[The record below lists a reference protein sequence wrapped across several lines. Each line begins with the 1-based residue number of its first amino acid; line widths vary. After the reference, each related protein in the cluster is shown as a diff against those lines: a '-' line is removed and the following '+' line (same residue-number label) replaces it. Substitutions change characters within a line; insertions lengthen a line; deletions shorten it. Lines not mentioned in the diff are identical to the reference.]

1 MDETITTNNQPSIF
15 QRPLSAILPMLLVAI
30 SYIDPGK
37 WVAAVDGGARY
48 ECNTVLVM
56 LVFNLAAILCQYLSA
71 RIAVVTEKDLA
82 QICSEEYGKVTCIL
96 LGVQSELSMIVMDLT
111 MILGIAHGLNLVLG
125 VDLFTCVILTA
136 TDAIIFPFFS
146 SFSEQKA
153 KVVCIYT
160 GTFIFFSYTFGALV
174 SQSGVPLS
182 LGGTLIN
189 LSGESSPAFMSL
201 LGASVMPHNL
211 YLHSSLVKQQR
222 RGRSLT
228 KETECHDHLF
238 SIVCIFSGIFLV
250 NYLLV
255 HSAANALYSA
265 DFLLT
270 YHDVLSLSDQGFR
283 ELVLPFALTLILIF
297 SNHITALSWKLGR
310 QAVLHKLFKVP
321 FPGWVHHS
329 VIRVV
334 AIVPALY
341 CVRNSGAEGT
351 YQLLHFTQIVVA
363 FLLPSSVILLYRVS
377 TSSSVMGVYKI
388 SVPVEFLVFST
399 FVGMLGIEIV
409 FAAEMIFGNSDWVI
423 NFQWN
428 MWGDISI
435 TYIILSITASF
446 SLCLILWLATNP
458 LSYATSAF
466 DVQTC
471 NLDVRSSMPG
481 ISKERVHYDFL
492 NDTGYQADNL
502 IQKQEPVFES
512 DGNDLLISAS
522 ASTLASD
529 SSLDSESRPQLTTI
543 KENCSDITYTTASLC
558 NVKDSATRDDIVPES
573 IACKEICVGEPVDAT
588 TLTTEKLDLPVC
600 TLNAEVYSQT
610 QKDGGGD
617 TSEPEESSKPMSGNI
632 PSLTSEGPG
641 SYRSL
646 GGKADDVGSGAG
658 SFSRLAGLGRA
669 ARRQL
674 AVVLDEF
681 WGQLFDF
688 HGKATA
694 EAKAKKLDTLFGVDS
709 KVDLKQSCVS
719 PKVDNIRNEFT
730 GNIPSPGERISNSFT
745 SSSLYKSPVQQ
756 SGQRNLSYGVQRDS
770 SLLWSSNTQIL
781 DTYMQNSSYNDLD
794 ASERRYSSMRLPPST
809 DVYNDQP
816 ATVHGYQMAYLS
828 RIAKERNNG
837 YLTSQ
842 MELPSPKSPSVA
854 YKDPFSVAAGQKPRI
869 APSAKTPPGFP
880 SIPISRTST
889 LQPGRP
895 YQNNSP
901 GLSAD
906 NVGTTVNE
914 KKYHS
919 LPDISG
925 LSLPY
930 RKSLHSDMGVSYN
943 PTIYR
948 PSMGHTMQEVSLY
961 PNPLSKVH
969 ISPSST
975 TGGAP
980 VYVDNFPSKVGRDAY
995 SLQIN
1000 ASPHTGSLWS
1010 RQPFEQFDV
1019 SDKARPIEV
1028 EGTRSSHS
1036 SIIQET
1042 PSVVVFEEKI
1052 LQSFRI
1058 CIQKLLKLEGSD
1070 WLFRQNDGADEDL
1083 IDRVGARERV
1093 LYEAEIR
1100 MGIGESQLPV
1110 EKNPGL
1116 APKNEEMAS
1125 VPHCGEG
1132 CIWRLDLIIS
1142 FGVWCMHRILELSL
1156 LESRPELWGKY
1167 TYVLNR
1173 LQGII
1178 DLAFSKPR
1186 SPMTPCLCLQIPSTN
1201 VQSPPRILHGSL
1213 PPPAKQARG
1222 KSTTAAMLLEMVK
1235 DVEIA
1240 ISCRKGRTGTAAG
1253 DVAFPKGKENLASVL
1268 KRYKRRLISQP
1279 VPSHDIRPVGVSFP
1293 SFMVK
1298 ENIWL
1303 DVSGFMDAKHIIRF
1317 VYINTCI
1324 GYD

>member
-1 MDETITTNNQPSIF
+1 MDETITANNQPSIF
-15 QRPLSAILPMLLVAI
+15 QRPLSAVVPMLLVAI

-56 LVFNLAAILCQYLSA
+56 LVLNLAAILCQYLSA
-71 RIAVVTEKDLA
+71 RIAVVTGKDLA

-96 LGVQSELSMIVMDLT
+96 LGVQSELSMIVLDLT

-125 VDLFTCVILTA
+125 VDLFTCLILTS
-136 TDAIIFPFFS
+136 TDAILFPFFS
-146 SFSEQKA
+146 SFLEHKA
-153 KVVCIYT
+153 KVLCIYT
-160 GTFIFFSYTFGALV
+160 GAFIFFSYTFGALV
-174 SQSGVPLS
+174 SQSGIPLFP
-182 LGGTLIN
+182 GGTLIN

-201 LGASVMPHNL
+201 LGASVMPHNF

-222 RGRSLT
+222 GGRCIS

-238 SIVCIFSGIFLV
+238 SVVCIFSGIFLV

-265 DFLLT
+265 DLLLT
-270 YHDVLSLSDQGFR
+270 YYDVLSLTDQEFM
-283 ELVLPFALTLILIF
+283 ELVLPFALTVILIF

-310 QAVLHKLFKVP
+310 QAVLHTLFKVS
-321 FPGWVHHS
+321 FPGWLHHS
-329 VIRVV
+329 VIRLI

-351 YQLLHFTQIVVA
+351 YQLMHFTQIVVA

-377 TSSSVMGVYKI
+377 TSSSVMGVHKI

-409 FAAEMIFGNSDWVI
+409 FVAELIFGSSDWVT
-423 NFQWN
+423 NMQWN
-428 MWGDISI
+428 MWSDISI
-435 TYIILSITASF
+435 IYIILISTASF
-446 SLCLILWLATNP
+446 SLCLIFLLATNP
-458 LSYATSAF
+458 LSYATSSF

-471 NLDVRSSMPG
+471 NLDVQSSMPG
-481 ISKERVHYDFL
+481 FSKERVQHGFL
-492 NDTGYQADNL
+492 NDTGYRADEL
-502 IQKQEPVFES
+502 IQKQEPVTES
-512 DGNDLLISAS
+512 DGNDLLVS
-522 ASTLASD
+522 ASTSTLGSD
-529 SSLDSESRPQLTTI
+529 SFLDSESRPQLI
-543 KENCSDITYTTASLC
+543 SVKEKCSVISYTTASIC
-558 NVKDSATRDDIVPES
+558 NIKDSESRDDIAPES
-573 IACKEICVGEPVDAT
+573 ISCKEISGGEPVHDT
-588 TLTTEKLDLPVC
+588 TLTTKKLDLPVC
-600 TLNAEVYSQT
+600 TLNAEVYLQT

-617 TSEPEESSKPMSGNI
+617 TLDPEELSKPLSGNS

-646 GGKADDVGSGAG
+646 SGKADDVGSGAG

-694 EAKAKKLDTLFGVDS
+694 EAKSNRLDTLFGVDS

-719 PKVDNIRNEFT
+719 PKVDNFRSEFT
-730 GNIPSPGERISNSFT
+730 RNVPYSGERISNAFT
-745 SSSLYKSPVQQ
+745 SSSLYKFPVQQ
-756 SGQRNLSYGVQRDS
+756 SGQSNVTYGVQSDFS
-770 SLLWSSNTQIL
+770 SLQSSNTQLL
-781 DTYMQNSSYNDLD
+781 DTYMQNSSYHDVD
-794 ASERRYSSMRLPPST
+794 SSERRYSSMRLPPST
-809 DVYNDQP
+809 DIYNDQP

-842 MELPSPKSPSVA
+842 MDLLSPKSPSVA
-854 YKDPFSVAAGQKPRI
+854 YRDPFSVAAGQKPRV
-869 APSAKTPPGFP
+869 APSSKTPPGFP
-880 SIPISRTST
+880 SVPISRTST

-895 YQNNSP
+895 FQGISP

-906 NVGTTVNE
+906 TVGTAVNE

-930 RKSLHSDMGVSYN
+930 RKSLHSGMGVSYDN
-943 PTIYR
+943 TTMYR
-948 PSMGHTMQEVSLY
+948 PSMSYTMQEAALY

-969 ISPSST
+969 LSPSST
-975 TGGAP
+975 TGGATI
-980 VYVDNFPSKVGRDAY
+980 YVDNFPSKVGRDAY
-995 SLQIN
+995 SLQI
-1000 ASPHTGSLWS
+1000 SSSSHTGSLWS
-1010 RQPFEQFDV
+1010 RQPSEQFGV
-1019 SDKARPIEV
+1019 SGRARQIEV
-1028 EGTRSSHS
+1028 EGTRNSQS

-1042 PSVVVFEEKI
+1042 PSVVGFEENI

-1093 LYEAEIR
+1093 LYEAELR
-1100 MGIGESQLPV
+1100 MCVGESHLPV
-1110 EKNPGL
+1110 EKKPGL

-1125 VPHCGEG
+1125 LPQCGEG
-1132 CIWRLDLIIS
+1132 CIWRVDLIIS
-1142 FGVWCMHRILELSL
+1142 FGVWCIHRVLELSL

-1186 SPMTPCLCLQIPSTN
+1186 SPMTPCLCLQIPSTHE
-1201 VQSPPRILHGSL
+1201 QSPPRILYGSL

-1279 VPSHDIRPVGVSFP
+1279 VPSHDIRPG
-1293 SFMVK
+1293 
-1298 ENIWL
+1298 
-1303 DVSGFMDAKHIIRF
+1303 
-1317 VYINTCI
+1317 
-1324 GYD
+1324 

>member
-1 MDETITTNNQPSIF
+1 MDETITANNQPSIF
-15 QRPLSAILPMLLVAI
+15 QRPLSAVVPMLLVAI

-56 LVFNLAAILCQYLSA
+56 LVLNLAAILCQYLSA
-71 RIAVVTEKDLA
+71 RIAVVTGKDLA

-96 LGVQSELSMIVMDLT
+96 LGVQSELSMIVLDLT

-125 VDLFTCVILTA
+125 VDLFTCLILTS
-136 TDAIIFPFFS
+136 TDAILFPFFS
-146 SFSEQKA
+146 SF
-153 KVVCIYT
+153 
-160 GTFIFFSYTFGALV
+160 L
-174 SQSGVPLS
+174 
-182 LGGTLIN
+182 
-189 LSGESSPAFMSL
+189 
-201 LGASVMPHNL
+201 
-211 YLHSSLVKQQR
+211 QQR
-222 RGRSLT
+222 GGRCIS

-238 SIVCIFSGIFLV
+238 SVVCIFSGIFLV

-265 DFLLT
+265 DLLLT
-270 YHDVLSLSDQGFR
+270 YYDVLSLTDQEFM
-283 ELVLPFALTLILIF
+283 ELVLPFALTVILIF

-310 QAVLHKLFKVP
+310 QAVLHTLFKVS
-321 FPGWVHHS
+321 FPGWLHHS
-329 VIRVV
+329 VIRLI

-351 YQLLHFTQIVVA
+351 YQLMHFTQIVVA

-377 TSSSVMGVYKI
+377 TSSSVMGVHKI

-409 FAAEMIFGNSDWVI
+409 FVAELIFGSSDWVT
-423 NFQWN
+423 NMQWN
-428 MWGDISI
+428 MWSDISI
-435 TYIILSITASF
+435 IYIILISTASF
-446 SLCLILWLATNP
+446 SLCLIFLLATNP
-458 LSYATSAF
+458 LSYATSSF

-471 NLDVRSSMPG
+471 NLDVQSSMPG
-481 ISKERVHYDFL
+481 FSKERVQHGFL
-492 NDTGYQADNL
+492 NDTGYRADEL
-502 IQKQEPVFES
+502 IQKQEPVTES
-512 DGNDLLISAS
+512 DGNDLLVS
-522 ASTLASD
+522 ASTSTLGSD
-529 SSLDSESRPQLTTI
+529 SFLDSESRPQLI
-543 KENCSDITYTTASLC
+543 SVKEKCSVISYTTASIC
-558 NVKDSATRDDIVPES
+558 NIKDSESRDDIAPES
-573 IACKEICVGEPVDAT
+573 ISCKEISGGEPVHDT
-588 TLTTEKLDLPVC
+588 TLTTKKLDLPVC
-600 TLNAEVYSQT
+600 TLNAEVYLQT

-617 TSEPEESSKPMSGNI
+617 TLDPEELSKPLSGNS

-646 GGKADDVGSGAG
+646 SGKADDVGSGAG

-694 EAKAKKLDTLFGVDS
+694 EAKSNRLDTLFGVDS

-719 PKVDNIRNEFT
+719 PKVDNFRSEFT
-730 GNIPSPGERISNSFT
+730 RNVPYSGERISNAFT
-745 SSSLYKSPVQQ
+745 SSSLYKFPVQQ
-756 SGQRNLSYGVQRDS
+756 SGQSNVTYGVQSDFS
-770 SLLWSSNTQIL
+770 SLQSSNTQLL
-781 DTYMQNSSYNDLD
+781 DTYMQNSSYHDVD
-794 ASERRYSSMRLPPST
+794 SSERRYSSMRLPPST
-809 DVYNDQP
+809 DIYNDQP

-842 MELPSPKSPSVA
+842 MDLLSPKSPSVA
-854 YKDPFSVAAGQKPRI
+854 YRDPFSVAAGQKPRV
-869 APSAKTPPGFP
+869 APSSKTPPGFP
-880 SIPISRTST
+880 SVPISRTST

-895 YQNNSP
+895 FQGISP

-906 NVGTTVNE
+906 TVGTAVNE

-930 RKSLHSDMGVSYN
+930 RKSLHSGMGVSYDN
-943 PTIYR
+943 TTMYR
-948 PSMGHTMQEVSLY
+948 PSMSYTMQEAALY

-969 ISPSST
+969 LSPSST
-975 TGGAP
+975 TGGATI
-980 VYVDNFPSKVGRDAY
+980 YVDNFPSKVGRDAY
-995 SLQIN
+995 SLQI
-1000 ASPHTGSLWS
+1000 SSSSHTGSLWS
-1010 RQPFEQFDV
+1010 RQPSEQFGV
-1019 SDKARPIEV
+1019 SGRARQIEV
-1028 EGTRSSHS
+1028 EGTRNSQS

-1042 PSVVVFEEKI
+1042 PSVVGFEENI

-1093 LYEAEIR
+1093 LYEAELR
-1100 MGIGESQLPV
+1100 MCVGESHLPV
-1110 EKNPGL
+1110 EKKPGL

-1125 VPHCGEG
+1125 LPQCGEG
-1132 CIWRLDLIIS
+1132 CIWRVDLIIS
-1142 FGVWCMHRILELSL
+1142 FGVWCIHRVLELSL

-1186 SPMTPCLCLQIPSTN
+1186 SPMTPCLCLQIPSTHE
-1201 VQSPPRILHGSL
+1201 QSPPRILYGSL

-1279 VPSHDIRPVGVSFP
+1279 VPSHDIRPG
-1293 SFMVK
+1293 
-1298 ENIWL
+1298 
-1303 DVSGFMDAKHIIRF
+1303 
-1317 VYINTCI
+1317 
-1324 GYD
+1324 